1 MDDETKQALNN
12 ITAVMQQR
20 FTQLIELMDQ
30 RFKALEA
37 CMNEGFEAVENSV
50 VVLKK
55 DMQEGFALLDQKIEG
70 ISVKVEFLEDIRD
83 RVAQEGQK

>member
-30 RFKALEA
+30 RLKALEA

-50 VVLKK
+50 VVLRK
-55 DMQEGFALLDQKIEG
+55 DMQEGFALLDEKIEG